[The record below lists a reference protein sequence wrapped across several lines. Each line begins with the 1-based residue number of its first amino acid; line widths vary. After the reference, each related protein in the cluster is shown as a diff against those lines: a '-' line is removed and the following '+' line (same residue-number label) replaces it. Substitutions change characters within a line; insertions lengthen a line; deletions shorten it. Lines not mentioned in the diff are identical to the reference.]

1 MLWKMLRSA
10 DHAILFLFE
19 KFADLVV
26 LSLLW
31 VVCSIPIV
39 TAVPAASALYYAVV
53 KSVRRDCGK
62 AAAEFFHSFRSNL
75 RQGIG
80 LSVIVAAAALILAG
94 NLALVERMPQGASQK
109 VFFAVFL
116 RCLGLFLTAF
126 SLYLGPVLSRFSK
139 NTGNTVR
146 FTAALMLRHLGTTV
160 SVFCMAAAVATAI
173 WFYWI
178 ALIVLPGILALC
190 SSFSLERVFKKY
202 MEPPAQD
209 TPPNQLPW
217 YWQ

>member
-1 MLWKMLRSA
+1 MLWKMLRQA
-10 DHAILFLFE
+10 DHAILFLVE

-31 VVCSIPIV
+31 VVCSMPIV

-53 KSVRRDCGK
+53 KSIRRDCGK
-62 AAAEFFHSFRSNL
+62 PAAEFFHSFRSNL

-80 LSVIVAAAALILAG
+80 LSAIVAAAALILAG
-94 NLALVERMPQGASQK
+94 NLVLVERMPQGASEK
-109 VFFAVFL
+109 AFFAVFL
-116 RCLGLFLTAF
+116 RCLGLLLTAF
-126 SLYLGPVLSRFSK
+126 FLYLGPVLSRFSK
-139 NTGNTVR
+139 TTGNTLR
-146 FTAALMLRHLGTTV
+146 FTAALMLRHLAATAA
-160 SVFCMAAAVATAI
+160 VFCMAAATAAAI

-190 SSFSLERVFKKY
+190 SSFFLERVFRKY

-209 TPPNQLPW
+209 TPLNQLPW